1 VTDSAF
7 AVCPAC
13 RKAVPSAAALRPKMF
28 PFCNERC
35 RLVDLSK
42 WLNGEHVLPSP
53 IDPEDEE
60 AIQEVLAARLGES

>member
-1 VTDSAF
+1 
-7 AVCPAC
+7 
-13 RKAVPSAAALRPKMF
+13 MF